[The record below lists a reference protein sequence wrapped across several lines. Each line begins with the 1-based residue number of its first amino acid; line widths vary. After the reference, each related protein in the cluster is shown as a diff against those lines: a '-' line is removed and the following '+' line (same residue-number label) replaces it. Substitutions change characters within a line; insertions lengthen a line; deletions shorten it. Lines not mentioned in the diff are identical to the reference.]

1 MDGVVLVVV
10 VLVRVVELVVI
21 TVVFETD
28 EEDLAK
34 EEEVGVYNIRIC
46 IAYFLGS
53 NVENPEGNLERCRL
67 IRWFYLMVGLMEIS
81 RFLKLFCVSNFFRL
95 FSLKN

>member
-67 IRWFYLMVGLMEIS
+67 IRWFYLMVGLMMEIS
-81 RFLKLFCVSNFFRL
+81 RFLKNCFV
-95 FSLKN
+95 